1 MKTQLLRQ
9 LIREEIKAQINSD
22 ELSQGKEQAQIIK
35 TISKAL
41 NNQKSNFELIS
52 TKEHITDLMG
62 NIFNMLKPGFK
73 ESPMFKQAIKAIY
86 DKYYT
91 K

>member
-1 MKTQLLRQ
+1 MKTQQLRQ

-22 ELSQGKEQAQIIK
+22 ELSQGEEQSQIVK

-62 NIFNMLKPGFK
+62 NIFNMLNPKFK
-73 ESPMFKQAIKAIY
+73 EGNLFKQAIKDIY
-86 DKYYT
+86 NKY